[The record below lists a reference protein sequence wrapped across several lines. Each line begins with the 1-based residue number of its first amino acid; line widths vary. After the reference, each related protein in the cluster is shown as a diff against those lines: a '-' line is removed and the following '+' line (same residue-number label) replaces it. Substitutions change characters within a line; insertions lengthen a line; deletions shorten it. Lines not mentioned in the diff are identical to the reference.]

1 MQQYGVAGLFFGS
14 EDFPFII
21 SAQSVARPAWSGKR
35 DFHRERLQQA
45 YELLTNLE
53 PALDQ
58 SILEHERYPLAA
70 ALRSTMDREL
80 SPFVKELN
88 EDASRYLCASLY

>member
-1 MQQYGVAGLFFGS
+1 MAGLFSGS
-14 EDFPFII
+14 DDFPFII
-21 SAQSVARPAWSGKR
+21 SVQSVARPAWSGKR

-45 YELLTNLE
+45 YELLTNIDS
-53 PALDQ
+53 ALGQ
-58 SILEHERYPLAA
+58 SALEHERHPLSI

-88 EDASRYLCASLY
+88 EDAHRYLCASLY